1 MAPQTAEALMSNK
14 EGYTDRTADMAIAHV
29 SKEEKAMR
37 KGGHKTNGSKR
48 CTKTEESQ
56 KIRQHPTR

>member
-14 EGYTDRTADMAIAHV
+14 EGYTDKTADMAIAHV

-37 KGGHKTNGSKR
+37 KGGHKTNGNKR
-48 CTKTEESQ
+48 CTKTEES
-56 KIRQHPTR
+56 